1 MRIKHGD
8 AVVLEAIVRGVFN
21 CERGGMGGLID
32 ADHFEREPF
41 DAAIIAI
48 APLWQ
53 KSNSKEIGEFLFK
66 WEHILRN
73 DEEMD
78 ADIRSYIKE
87 LGSLVDLL
95 MQR

>member
-53 KSNSKEIGEFLFK
+53 KSNSKEVEEFLFN
-66 WEHILRN
+66 WELILRDKN
-73 DEEMD
+73 AKDEN
-78 ADIRSYIKE
+78 INTYIDE
-87 LGSLVDLL
+87 LQNLIDKL
-95 MQR
+95 R

>member
-1 MRIKHGD
+1 MRIKHED
-8 AVVLEAIVRGVFN
+8 ASVLEAIVRRVFN

-53 KSNSKEIGEFLFK
+53 RANPKEIEEFWFK
-66 WEHILRN
+66 WESVLRDENTKDVDIKTYIDELRN
-73 DEEMD
+73 LID
-78 ADIRSYIKE
+78 K
-87 LGSLVDLL
+87 LK
-95 MQR
+95 

>member
-1 MRIKHGD
+1 MRIKHGG

-66 WEHILRN
+66 WELVLRDKNTKDEIIKTYIDELRN
-73 DEEMD
+73 LIDKL
-78 ADIRSYIKE
+78 R
-87 LGSLVDLL
+87 
-95 MQR
+95 

>member
-1 MRIKHGD
+1 MRINHGD

-53 KSNSKEIGEFLFK
+53 KSNSKEIGEFLSK
-66 WEHILRN
+66 WELVLRDKNTKDEIIKTYIDELRN
-73 DEEMD
+73 LIDKL
-78 ADIRSYIKE
+78 R
-87 LGSLVDLL
+87 
-95 MQR
+95 

>member
-32 ADHFEREPF
+32 ADHFEIEPF

-53 KSNSKEIGEFLFK
+53 KSNSKEIEEFLFK
-66 WEHILRN
+66 WELVLRDKNTKDENIKTYIDELRN
-73 DEEMD
+73 LIDKL
-78 ADIRSYIKE
+78 R
-87 LGSLVDLL
+87 
-95 MQR
+95 

>member
-1 MRIKHGD
+1 MRINHGD

-53 KSNSKEIGEFLFK
+53 KSNSKEIEEFLFK
-66 WEHILRN
+66 WELILRDKN
-73 DEEMD
+73 TEDEN
-78 ADIRSYIKE
+78 IKTYIGE
-87 LGSLVDLL
+87 LQNLIDKL
-95 MQR
+95 R

>member
-21 CERGGMGGLID
+21 CERGEMGGLID

-53 KSNSKEIGEFLFK
+53 KSNSKEIEEFLFK
-66 WEHILRN
+66 WELILRDKN
-73 DEEMD
+73 TEDEN
-78 ADIRSYIKE
+78 IKTYIGE
-87 LGSLVDLL
+87 LQNLIDKL
-95 MQR
+95 R

>member
-53 KSNSKEIGEFLFK
+53 KSNSKEIEEFLFK
-66 WEHILRN
+66 WELILRDKN
-73 DEEMD
+73 TEDEN
-78 ADIRSYIKE
+78 IKTYIGE
-87 LGSLVDLL
+87 LQNLIDKL
-95 MQR
+95 R

>member
-21 CERGGMGGLID
+21 CERGGMCGLID

-66 WEHILRN
+66 WELVLRDKDTKDENIKNYIDELRN
-73 DEEMD
+73 LIDKL
-78 ADIRSYIKE
+78 R
-87 LGSLVDLL
+87 
-95 MQR
+95 

>member
-66 WEHILRN
+66 QELVLRDKNTKDEIIKTYIDELRN
-73 DEEMD
+73 LIDKL
-78 ADIRSYIKE
+78 R
-87 LGSLVDLL
+87 
-95 MQR
+95 

>member
-1 MRIKHGD
+1 MRVKHGD

-66 WEHILRN
+66 WELVLRDKNTKDEIIKTYIDELRN
-73 DEEMD
+73 LIDKL
-78 ADIRSYIKE
+78 R
-87 LGSLVDLL
+87 
-95 MQR
+95 

>member
-48 APLWQ
+48 APLWE
-53 KSNSKEIGEFLFK
+53 NPLTA
-66 WEHILRN
+66 
-73 DEEMD
+73 EM
-78 ADIRSYIKE
+78 R
-87 LGSLVDLL
+87 LVP
-95 MQR
+95 